1 MDLSFNHSTWKHYV
15 NLKFASVSPYRLLS
29 VMMHRTHRTIAY
41 LGDLLNYK
49 ISYYLSNTFEKEVQQ

>member
-41 LGDLLNYK
+41 PDLLNHK
-49 ISYYLSNTFEKEVQQ
+49 MSYYLSNTFEKEVQQ